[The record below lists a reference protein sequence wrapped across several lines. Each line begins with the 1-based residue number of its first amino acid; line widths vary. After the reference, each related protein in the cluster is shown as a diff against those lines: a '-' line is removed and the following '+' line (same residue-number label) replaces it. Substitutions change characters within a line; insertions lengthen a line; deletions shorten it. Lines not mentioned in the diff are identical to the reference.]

1 MTNSDKEKLP
11 HEGSSNAAEG
21 GQVEENRRKLVA
33 KLAAGAFA
41 VPTILATL
49 NRTAAAGS

>member
-1 MTNSDKEKLP
+1 MTDSDKENLP
-11 HEGSSNAAEG
+11 LDGSSNAEEG
-21 GQVEENRRKLVA
+21 SQVEETRRKLVA

-49 NRTAAAGS
+49 NRTAAAAS